1 MTLAQPQVGTGA
13 ATPLLEFRNISKSF
27 GAVKALR
34 DVSFDLLPGEV
45 HALLGQNGAGKS
57 TLIKILAG
65 VQAKDGGNI
74 RVNGE
79 ESDFRTPA
87 GARGAGIAVVYQELS
102 LVPDMSVADN
112 MFLSREPK
120 RFGLADRARILREA
134 RAFLE
139 GHGFPLDPKAVVRT
153 LPFAYRQ
160 LTEIAKALLGDVRI
174 LVLDEPTSALSAGEE
189 ATLFNAVA
197 EAAKRGVGVIYV
209 THRLGEVF
217 RLAQRVTVLRDGRNV
232 ATFKASESDIPS
244 LVSAI
249 VGPGDQH
256 GRLATVVGLGPHG
269 EQPSSPNLVH
279 LTEAEAGAARKAHF
293 RIGIALHT
301 GASDWS
307 RQQLAGITKAL
318 HELGADL
325 GPVEYAGFD
334 AAKQIDQIVAMV
346 KSRPDAIIA
355 IPVDNTMMAEAFKS
369 ANAAGIKLV
378 LMDNAPAGMRAGND
392 YSCVVSADN
401 MGIGQIAAQL
411 LASHIPANGTAAV
424 IGFGRDFFV
433 TVQREVAFKQWLAD
447 NRPDVTVIQT
457 TFADPSAAGRVG
469 ADFLAAHP
477 EVSGAF
483 VVWDEPAMEIVKAL
497 RAQGKAV
504 AMTTADLG
512 SAAAMEL
519 ARGGMIK
526 GIAAQRPFDQGVA
539 EAEAA
544 IAALLGK
551 PTPAWIAMPPVSVT
565 QRNLIEAFETIWH
578 TPPPEELVAA
588 HAAANPP
595 AAPSQ
600 AAPTPMSGEDRGP
613 PVVELREA
621 SNDRLKG
628 VTLTVQAGE
637 ILGLGGMIGSG
648 RTEILETIFGLR
660 RVRQGEYLLKG
671 KPVTLN
677 GPVDAIRKGIALVPE
692 DRHLQ
697 GLVLDHSIERNLA
710 MPRLARLTRAG
721 MFLRGL
727 AKSRADETMGDLS
740 IKAPNTATPLKALS
754 GGNQQKVV
762 FGKWRNPTPD
772 VLLLD
777 EPTAGV
783 DVGAREQI
791 YALVRRAAGQ
801 GSAVIVVSSDL
812 GELAMLCDRI
822 AVVAGGT
829 IKAAVSRADIRNEE
843 QLHQLVQEMQG

>member
-1 MTLAQPQVGTGA
+1 MALAQPQTATGA

-65 VQAKDGGNI
+65 VQAKDGGII

-120 RFGLADRARILREA
+120 RFGLVDRGRILREA

-160 LTEIAKALLGDVRI
+160 LTEIAKALLGDVSI

-197 EAAKRGVGVIYV
+197 EATKRGVGVIYV

-232 ATFKASESDIPS
+232 ATFKTSESDIPS

-256 GRLATVVGLGPHG
+256 GRLATVVGLGPYG

-307 RQQLAGITKAL
+307 RQQLAGITAAL
-318 HELGADL
+318 HQLGAEL

-334 AAKQIDQIVAMV
+334 AAKQVDQIVAMV
-346 KSRPDAIIA
+346 KSGPDAIIA
-355 IPVDNTMMAEAFKS
+355 IPVDNTLTAEVFKTV
-369 ANAAGIKLV
+369 NAAGIKLV
-378 LMDNAPAGMRAGND
+378 LMDNAPIGMRAGTG
-392 YSCVVSADN
+392 YSSVVSADN
-401 MGIGQIAAQL
+401 MAIGQIAAQL
-411 LASHIPANGTAAV
+411 LAGHIAANGAAAV

-433 TVQREVAFKQWLAD
+433 TGQREVAFKQWLAD
-447 NRPDVTVIQT
+447 HRPDVTVIQT
-457 TFADPSAAGRVG
+457 TFADPKEAGRVG

-526 GIAAQRPFDQGVA
+526 GIAAQRPFDQGFA
-539 EAEAA
+539 EAEAV
-544 IAALLGK
+544 ISALLGK
-551 PTPAWIAMPPVSVT
+551 PTPAWIAMAPVSVT
-565 QRNLIEAFETIWH
+565 QRNLIEAYETIWH
-578 TPPPEELVAA
+578 MPPPTELVAA
-588 HAAANPP
+588 HAAAIPP
-595 AAPSQ
+595 AAPSRP
-600 AAPTPMSGEDRGP
+600 ALAPMSGEDRGP

-621 SNDRLKG
+621 HNDRLKG
-628 VTLTVQAGE
+628 VTLKVQAGE
-637 ILGLGGMIGSG
+637 IFGLGGMIGSG

-710 MPRLARLTRAG
+710 MPRLPGLTRAG

-740 IKAPNTATPLKALS
+740 IKAPDTATPVEALS

-762 FGKWRNPTPD
+762 FGKWRNPTPE

-777 EPTAGV
+777 EPTVGV

-791 YALVRRAAGQ
+791 YALVRSAAGQ
-801 GSAVIVVSSDL
+801 GSAVLVVSSDL

-829 IKAAVSRADIRNEE
+829 IKATVSRADIRNEE

>member
-1 MTLAQPQVGTGA
+1 MTLAQPQTSTGA
-13 ATPLLEFRNISKSF
+13 ETALLEFRNISKSF
-27 GAVKALR
+27 GAVTALR
-34 DVSFDLLPGEV
+34 DVSFELLPGEV

-65 VQAKDGGNI
+65 VQAKDGGII

-87 GARGAGIAVVYQELS
+87 GARGAGIAIVYQELS

-112 MFLSREPK
+112 MFLSREPR
-120 RFGLADRARILREA
+120 RFGLVDRARILREA

-139 GHGFPLDPKAVVRT
+139 GHGFPLDPKVIVRT

-197 EAAKRGVGVIYV
+197 EVTKRGVGVIYV

-232 ATFKASESDIPS
+232 ATFKTSESDIPS

-249 VGPGDQH
+249 VGPGNKQ
-256 GRLATVVGLGPHG
+256 GRIAAAVELGSRG
-269 EQPSSPNLVH
+269 EQSSSP
-279 LTEAEAGAARKAHF
+279 
-293 RIGIALHT
+293 
-301 GASDWS
+301 
-307 RQQLAGITKAL
+307 
-318 HELGADL
+318 DL
-325 GPVEYAGFD
+325 GHL
-334 AAKQIDQIVAMV
+334 
-346 KSRPDAIIA
+346 S
-355 IPVDNTMMAEAFKS
+355 
-369 ANAAGIKLV
+369 
-378 LMDNAPAGMRAGND
+378 
-392 YSCVVSADN
+392 
-401 MGIGQIAAQL
+401 
-411 LASHIPANGTAAV
+411 
-424 IGFGRDFFV
+424 
-433 TVQREVAFKQWLAD
+433 
-447 NRPDVTVIQT
+447 
-457 TFADPSAAGRVG
+457 
-469 ADFLAAHP
+469 
-477 EVSGAF
+477 
-483 VVWDEPAMEIVKAL
+483 
-497 RAQGKAV
+497 
-504 AMTTADLG
+504 
-512 SAAAMEL
+512 
-519 ARGGMIK
+519 
-526 GIAAQRPFDQGVA
+526 

-544 IAALLGK
+544 RETHVQAGTE
-551 PTPAWIAMPPVSVT
+551 P
-565 QRNLIEAFETIWH
+565 LIQAF
-578 TPPPEELVAA
+578 V
-588 HAAANPP
+588 
-595 AAPSQ
+595 
-600 AAPTPMSGEDRGP
+600 RP

-621 SNDRLKG
+621 RNDRLKG
-628 VTLTVQAGE
+628 VTLKVQAGE
-637 ILGLGGMIGSG
+637 IFGLGGMIGSG

-677 GPVDAIRKGIALVPE
+677 GPVDAIRNGIALVPE

-710 MPRLARLTRAG
+710 MPRLPGLTRAG

-727 AKSRADETMGDLS
+727 ARSRADETMADLS
-740 IKAPNTATPLKALS
+740 IKAPDTATPVKALS

-777 EPTAGV
+777 EPTVGV

-791 YALVRRAAGQ
+791 YALVRNAAGQ
-801 GSAVIVVSSDL
+801 GSAVLVVSSDL

-822 AVVAGGT
+822 AVVADGT
-829 IKAAVSRADIRNEE
+829 IKATVSRADIRSEE
-843 QLHQLVQEMQG
+843 QLHHLVQEMQR